1 MFFHTWKFAVFMAVT
16 FAGYLLI
23 KRTKFW
29 THWLLAASYVFYGC
43 WNPLYLLLIL
53 YSTAL
58 DYFVGLAI
66 SRSKR
71 RKGLWLVVS
80 VVNNLLLL
88 GFFKYGVFVTENLN
102 LLLTHFNLPAIIPAP
117 GVLLP
122 VGISFY
128 TFQSMSYSIDLYR
141 GKIGVERNFFRF
153 AAFVALFPQLV
164 AGPIERA
171 KNLLPQL
178 QGDSPRLTTANI
190 TQGLSLFAVG
200 LFKKLAIADFL
211 ALYVDRVYGAP
222 GNYEGVALLVATYA
236 FAWQIYFDFSGYT
249 DMARGCAKAMGI
261 DLMVNFNNPYM
272 ATGLGDFW
280 RRWHISLSTWFSDYV
295 YIPLGGSRRGTI
307 NTYKNMI
314 LTMLICGLW
323 HGAAWTFLIWGAVH
337 AIGRCLTRRLE
348 AARFYQQRVPTIV
361 KRFWTFHFICFAW
374 VFFRASSFSDAMIVL
389 KKIGS
394 GVLGDPKFPAVIILL
409 CGAVWLYQWIAESRF
424 RKALH
429 LSVVRVGLMF
439 AMIMYLLLFTTAGY
453 EKFIYFQF

>member
-1 MFFHTWKFAVFMAVT
+1 MFFHTWIFAVFLAIT
-16 FAGYLLI
+16 FAGYACL

-29 THWLLAASYVFYGC
+29 TLWLLIASYVFYGW

-66 SRSKR
+66 NRFKR
-71 RKGLWLVVS
+71 KSLWLAIS

-88 GFFKYGVFVTENLN
+88 GFFKYGAFVAANLTS
-102 LLLTHFNLPAIIPAP
+102 LLGYFNLGLVIPAP
-117 GVLLP
+117 DVLLP

-141 GKIGVERNFFRF
+141 GKIEVEKNFIRF

-178 QGDSPRLTTANI
+178 RGVAPTVTMGNVAE
-190 TQGLSLFAVG
+190 GLSLFMVG
-200 LFKKLAIADFL
+200 LFKKMAIADFL
-211 ALYVDRVYGAP
+211 ALYVDKVYGAP
-222 GNYEGVALLVATYA
+222 GEFDGVSLLVATYA

-261 DLMVNFNNPYM
+261 DLMINFNKPYL

-280 RRWHISLSTWFSDYV
+280 KRWHISLSSWFGDYV
-295 YIPLGGSRRGTI
+295 YIPLGGNRHGAF

-314 LTMLICGLW
+314 LTMLIAGLW
-323 HGAAWTFLIWGAVH
+323 HGAAWTFVIWGAINAV
-337 AIGRCLTRRLE
+337 GRCLTRRME
-348 AARFYQQRVPTIV
+348 DSRFYKDRVPTIV
-361 KRFWTFHFICFAW
+361 KRFWTFHFVCLAW
-374 VFFRASSFSDAMIVL
+374 VFFRADSFGDAMIVL
-389 KKIGS
+389 EKIFH
-394 GVLGDPKFPAVIILL
+394 GVLGDPKFPVLGMIL
-409 CGAVWLYQWIAESRF
+409 CGSVWAYQWISESRF
-424 RKALH
+424 NKVLQ
-429 LSVVRVGLMF
+429 LSPVKVGLMF
-439 AMIMYLLLFTTAGY
+439 TMILYMLLFTTAGY